1 MADMQ
6 PYRRSEFAGALA
18 ANAAA
23 KPFNIGVLIATMAAA
38 VAVGGTIGLAL
49 AVALLVYAAACV
61 RTFFDG
67 DEADKVLARERRDRR
82 GRLAASSGQRLKLDE
97 LAPPIREHVRAA
109 RRREATIREAIERSE
124 LPYDEVSA
132 EVDGFVRAME
142 GTAARAETLYEALA
156 DNPPEHVEMRLAQ
169 VRAEP
174 GREALVEA
182 LEHQARVQRRME
194 AQLQRFYDEMERMT
208 VELDTIRGSLV
219 SLSATEGAQSQERL
233 AGDVRSLR
241 ERMGTVADSMAEVYE
256 PGG

>member
-1 MADMQ
+1 VPDLQ
-6 PYRRSEFAGALA
+6 PYDRRDFAGALA

-23 KPFNIGVLIATMAAA
+23 KPFNVVVLIATMAAA
-38 VAVGGTIGLAL
+38 VAVGGSVGVAL
-49 AVALLVYAAACV
+49 AVALLVYAAACL
-61 RTFFDG
+61 RTFFDEE
-67 DEADKVLARERRDRR
+67 EADKVLARVRDDRR
-82 GRLAASSGQRLKLDE
+82 KQLTSESPRVRLDE

-124 LPYDEVSA
+124 LPYEEVSA

-142 GTAARAETLYEALA
+142 RTAARAQTLYEALA
-156 DNPPEHVEMRLAQ
+156 DNPPERVEARLAQ

-194 AQLQRFYDEMERMT
+194 TQLGRFYDEMERMT

-219 SLSATEGAQSQERL
+219 SLSASEGADAQERL

-241 ERMGTVADSMAEVYE
+241 ERMGTVADGMAEAYE
-256 PGG
+256 SG

>member
-1 MADMQ
+1 MQ

-23 KPFNIGVLIATMAAA
+23 KPFNLGVLIATMAAA
-38 VAVGGTIGLAL
+38 VLVGGTIPVAL

-61 RTFFDG
+61 RTFFDT
-67 DEADKVLARERRDRR
+67 DEADRVLARERRGRA
-82 GRLAASSGQRLKLDE
+82 GRLASADPRLKLDE

-124 LPYDEVSA
+124 LPYPEVSA

-142 GTAARAETLYEALA
+142 RTAARAETLYEALA
-156 DNPPEHVEMRLAQ
+156 DNPPEQVERRLAQ
-169 VRAEP
+169 VRTEP
-174 GREALVEA
+174 GREALVDA
-182 LEHQARVQRRME
+182 LEHQARVQRRMQ

-219 SLSATEGAQSQERL
+219 SLSATEGAQAQERL

-241 ERMGTVADSMAEVYE
+241 ERMGTVADGMAEAFE
-256 PGG
+256 PGS

>member
-1 MADMQ
+1 MPDLQ
-6 PYRRSEFAGALA
+6 PYDRREFAGALA

-23 KPFNIGVLIATMAAA
+23 KPFNVVVLIATMAAA
-38 VAVGGTIGLAL
+38 VAVGGTVGVAL
-49 AVALLVYAAACV
+49 AVALLVYAAACL
-61 RTFFDG
+61 RTFFDEE
-67 DEADKVLARERRDRR
+67 EAEKVLARVRDDRR
-82 GRLAASSGQRLKLDE
+82 KQLTSDAPRVRLDE

-124 LPYDEVSA
+124 LPYEEVSA

-142 GTAARAETLYEALA
+142 RTAARAQTLYEALA
-156 DNPPEHVEMRLAQ
+156 DNPPEHVELRLAQ

-194 AQLQRFYDEMERMT
+194 SQLGRFYDEMERMT

-219 SLSATEGAQSQERL
+219 SLSASEGADAQERL

-241 ERMGTVADSMAEVYE
+241 ERMGTVADGMAEAYE
-256 PGG
+256 SG

>member
-1 MADMQ
+1 MPDLE
-6 PYRRSEFAGALA
+6 PYRRREFAGALA

-23 KPFNIGVLIATMAAA
+23 KPFNIVVLLATMAAA
-38 VAVGGTIGLAL
+38 VAVGGAIGVAL

-61 RTFFDG
+61 RTFFDEE
-67 DEADKVLARERRDRR
+67 EAERVLLRVREDRR
-82 GRLAASSGQRLKLDE
+82 KRLTSGEPRVRLDE
-97 LAPPIREHVRAA
+97 FAPPIREHVRAA

-124 LPYDEVSA
+124 LPYEEITV

-142 GTAARAETLYEALA
+142 RTAARAQTLYEALA
-156 DNPPEHVEMRLAQ
+156 DNPPEHVETRLAQ

-194 AQLQRFYDEMERMT
+194 TQLGRFYDEMERMT

-219 SLSATEGAQSQERL
+219 SLSASEGADAQERL

-241 ERMGTVADSMAEVYE
+241 ERMGTVADGMAEAYE
-256 PGG
+256 SG

>member
-1 MADMQ
+1 MPDLQ
-6 PYRRSEFAGALA
+6 PYRRREFAGALA

-23 KPFNIGVLIATMAAA
+23 KPFNIVVLIATMAAA
-38 VAVGGTIGLAL
+38 VAVGGTVGVAP

-61 RTFFDG
+61 RTFFDEE
-67 DEADKVLARERRDRR
+67 EAEKVLVRAREDRR
-82 GRLAASSGQRLKLDE
+82 ERLTSDAPRVRLDE
-97 LAPPIREHVRAA
+97 FAPPIREHVRAA

-124 LPYDEVSA
+124 LPYEEVTV

-142 GTAARAETLYEALA
+142 RTAARAQTLFEALA
-156 DNPPEHVEMRLAQ
+156 DSPPGHVDARLAH
-169 VRAEP
+169 VRVEP

-194 AQLQRFYDEMERMT
+194 AQLGRFYDEMERMT

-219 SLSATEGAQSQERL
+219 SLSASEGADAQQRL

-241 ERMGTVADSMAEVYE
+241 DRMGTVADGMAEAYE
-256 PGG
+256 SG